1 MSRSV
6 DLGSLAMRL
15 EIEQLEQTMKDL
27 QKVSDEFDETGQAAE
42 DFAKSTETLE
52 KQLDKLDEGL
62 TRVGQGLM
70 AMADFVETGIEVLEE
85 YGEELGLSEEQ
96 IANLTAQLEAIQ
108 KPLLMGARTMMALA
122 DVMVV
127 ARYAVQNLSWAM
139 VTSPIGIVLIGIA
152 IAVTALYFA
161 WQNNWGGIHDTFD
174 RIWKRLQPAFE
185 GISRLLKRIGID
197 TEDMGAVLDI
207 VFGAIG
213 WYIEFMLN
221 PLIDALIILVG
232 WLEKAA
238 AAWDNFWG
246 AQGSGTMTM
255 PGSPRFSPQSP
266 TTTTSTTYSPTSTTV
281 YGGVNVYGTEGTAEA
296 GMNAFDIYTQRRRG
310 G

>member
-6 DLGSLAMRL
+6 DLGSLGVRL

-42 DFAKSTETLE
+42 DMAKSTKNLE
-52 KQLDKLDEGL
+52 KTLDSLDEGL
-62 TRVGQGLM
+62 TRVSQGLM
-70 AMADFVETGIEVLEE
+70 AAADMLEVGIEFIEE
-85 YGEELGLSEEQ
+85 YGEALGLTEEQ
-96 IANLTAQLEAIQ
+96 MTNLIGTMEEIQ
-108 KPLLMGARTMMALA
+108 KPLMMGARAFIALA
-122 DVMVV
+122 DTMVV
-127 ARYAVQNLSWAM
+127 ANWAIKKLSISM
-139 VTSPIGIVLIGIA
+139 LTNPITLVLVAIA
-152 IAVTALYFA
+152 AAVTALYFA
-161 WQNNWGGIHDTFD
+161 WKNNWGGIHDTFD
-174 RIWKRLQPAFE
+174 RIWARLQPAFE

-197 TEDMGAVLDI
+197 TSDMGKILDV

-255 PGSPRFSPQSP
+255 PGSPRF
-266 TTTTSTTYSPTSTTV
+266 TPTSNTYAPSYNNQTSTV
-281 YGGVNVYGTEGTAEA
+281 YGGIQVYDSGGGGAEA